1 MSRISPNNF
10 DSSADIQTLRYN
22 LLAVGSREQLQ
33 EGDEVLWEFEQLGDE
48 FNLAKEGLRTRMM
61 VLLATANMEHEAREE
76 KRVISEKI

>member
-10 DSSADIQTLRYN
+10 DSSADIQTLRCN

-61 VLLATANMEHEAREE
+61 VLLATANMEYEAREE
-76 KRVISEKI
+76 KRGAEKI

>member
-1 MSRISPNNF
+1 M
-10 DSSADIQTLRYN
+10 
-22 LLAVGSREQLQ
+22 Q